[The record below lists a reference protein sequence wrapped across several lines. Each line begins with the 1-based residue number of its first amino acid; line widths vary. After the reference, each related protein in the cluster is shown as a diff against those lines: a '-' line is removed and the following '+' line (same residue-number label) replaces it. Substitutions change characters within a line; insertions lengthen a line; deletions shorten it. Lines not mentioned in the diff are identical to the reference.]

1 LLLCSRQSGKSTV
14 SAALA
19 LQTAMLRSHSLVLL
33 LSPSLRQSAELYRK
47 CAHLYQSLGKPIAAT
62 AESALRVEMANGS
75 RIVSLPGK
83 DDAAIRGFSS
93 PRLVIIDEAARV
105 PDALYLSCRP
115 MLAVSQ
121 GKLLALSTP
130 FGRRG
135 WFYEAWHSQENWRRV
150 KITAEQCPRIG
161 ADFLKEERQS
171 LGERWYRQEYM
182 CSFEDM
188 VGAVFSWE
196 DIEASMSD
204 DVKPLFSA
212 GEL

>member
-1 LLLCSRQSGKSTV
+1 
-14 SAALA
+14 
-19 LQTAMLRSHSLVLL
+19 
-33 LSPSLRQSAELYRK
+33 
-47 CAHLYQSLGKPIAAT
+47 
-62 AESALRVEMANGS
+62 
-75 RIVSLPGK
+75 
-83 DDAAIRGFSS
+83 
-93 PRLVIIDEAARV
+93 
-105 PDALYLSCRP
+105 

-135 WFYEAWHSQENWRRV
+135 WFYVAWHSQENWRRV

-212 GEL
+212 GKL